1 MIHVLTSNKLQRL
14 TPAQVQAD
22 QGRGALI
29 LDIRAAEQFASF
41 HIRGA
46 MHIGLAGPFAIWAAL
61 LIKPAQ
67 MLIVV
72 AEDAASAHEA
82 QSRLSRVRLSHV
94 AGYTIA
100 DKRQW
105 EECGIPLSSFCIAWW
120 RDVCRQF
127 EAGGALQ
134 LIDVRSR
141 AEWLKGHL
149 PGAISLPLLTINSA
163 ASSVDFSKPSLLYSE
178 EGYRAATAA
187 SVLLRQSVADVGILV
202 DGEEAWQAS
211 QLPANPLEV
220 SGSGPLSGAGD
231 RLTAR

>member
-1 MIHVLTSNKLQRL
+1 VIHVLKSSKLQRL
-14 TPAQVQAD
+14 TPTQVQAE
-22 QGRGALI
+22 QRRGALI

-46 MHIGLAGPFAIWAAL
+46 MQIGLAGPFAIWAAL
-61 LIKPAQ
+61 LIKPVQ
-67 MLIVV
+67 TLLLV
-72 AEDAASAHEA
+72 ADDAASAHEA

-94 AGYTIA
+94 AGYALA
-100 DKRQW
+100 DKREW
-105 EECGIPLSSFCIAWW
+105 EQCGIPLSSFSIAWW

-127 EAGGALQ
+127 EAGGTLQ

-149 PGAISLPLLTINSA
+149 PGAISIPLLTINSA
-163 ASSVDFSKPSLLYSE
+163 TSLVDFSKPSLLYCQ

-187 SVLLRQSVADVGILV
+187 SVLLRQCVAHVGILV
-202 DGEEAWQAS
+202 DGEEAWQAG
-211 QLPANPLEV
+211 QLPENPLEV
-220 SGSGPLSGAGD
+220 SESGPLCCAGD